1 VRYVSELPGLGGFRI
16 GARPLEAPGGI
27 ERALDLAGRSDAVV
41 LVVGN
46 HPDLETEGRDRP
58 SLALPGDQDEL
69 VRRVLEANPRTVLVV
84 NAGAPVAMPWADQAA
99 AVLMV
104 WYPGEEGA
112 AALADILTGAAEPG
126 GRLPITF
133 PRRMEDVAAWQAYP
147 GADGRAE
154 YGEGVLVGYRQFDSD
169 GTEPAFCFGH
179 GLGYTTFEYGEPRL
193 DGHGD
198 DVTVSVTVTNT
209 GSRRGS
215 EVVQLYV
222 GGGPAPVP
230 RPEQE
235 LRAFTK
241 VTLDAGESR
250 DAVLRL
256 DARAFSYW
264 DTDVADWVAPAGR
277 YELRLGASSRDIR
290 RRVEVNR

>member
-1 VRYVSELPGLGGFRI
+1 V
-16 GARPLEAPGGI
+16 
-27 ERALDLAGRSDAVV
+27 
-41 LVVGN
+41 
-46 HPDLETEGRDRP
+46 
-58 SLALPGDQDEL
+58 
-69 VRRVLEANPRTVLVV
+69 
-84 NAGAPVAMPWADQAA
+84 
-99 AVLMV
+99 
-104 WYPGEEGA
+104 
-112 AALADILTGAAEPG
+112 
-126 GRLPITF
+126 
-133 PRRMEDVAAWQAYP
+133 
-147 GADGRAE
+147 E

-198 DVTVSVTVTNT
+198 DVTVCVTVTNT

-222 GGGPAPVP
+222 AGGPSPVP

-250 DAVLRL
+250 DVVLRL
-256 DARAFSYW
+256 DERAFSYW

-290 RRVEVNR
+290 QRMQLEHGR